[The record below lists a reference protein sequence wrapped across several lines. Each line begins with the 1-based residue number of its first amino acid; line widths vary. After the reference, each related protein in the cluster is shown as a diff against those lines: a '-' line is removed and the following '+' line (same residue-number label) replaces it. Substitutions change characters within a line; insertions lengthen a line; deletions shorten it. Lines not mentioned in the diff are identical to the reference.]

1 MGRSWCVRRSWI
13 CSDDGGAVKVA
24 LLSGGTGGAKL
35 ATGMA
40 AVLPATALSIV
51 VNTADDDEFW
61 GMLVS
66 PDIDAILYRL
76 AGVFNNVSGFGV
88 RDDTFAALDML
99 RTLGEDT
106 WFQLGDRDIGVHLL
120 RATLMRGGLRL
131 TEAVAHIARNL
142 GIHAAVLPMSDD
154 AVRTRIRTASG
165 ELSLQE
171 WFVRERSQPPV
182 LGIRFE
188 GVDAARP
195 APEALTAV
203 TDADAVI
210 IGPSNPIVS
219 VDPILAVLGDSLDR
233 ARVTVISP
241 IVGGRSLKGPTVDM
255 LRQLGEEATAL
266 GVARRYTGIAA
277 TIVIDRADAGLQE
290 PIRALGMRVLVEDTV
305 MPDAAAEERVAAALL
320 QRIESTDGS

>member
-1 MGRSWCVRRSWI
+1 
-13 CSDDGGAVKVA
+13 
-24 LLSGGTGGAKL
+24 
-35 ATGMA
+35 
-40 AVLPATALSIV
+40 
-51 VNTADDDEFW
+51 
-61 GMLVS
+61 
-66 PDIDAILYRL
+66 
-76 AGVFNNVSGFGV
+76 
-88 RDDTFAALDML
+88 
-99 RTLGEDT
+99 
-106 WFQLGDRDIGVHLL
+106 
-120 RATLMRGGLRL
+120 
-131 TEAVAHIARNL
+131 
-142 GIHAAVLPMSDD
+142 
-154 AVRTRIRTASG
+154 VRTRIRTASG

>member
-1 MGRSWCVRRSWI
+1 M
-13 CSDDGGAVKVA
+13 KVT

-40 AVLPATALSIV
+40 GVLPVTDLSIV

-61 GMLVS
+61 GLLVS

-76 AGVFNNVSGFGV
+76 AGVFNHASGFGV

-131 TEAVAHIARNL
+131 TEAVAQIARNL
-142 GIHAAVLPMSDD
+142 GIGVAVLPMSDD
-154 AVRTRIRTASG
+154 PVRTRVRTAAG

-171 WFVRERSQPPV
+171 WFVRERSRPLV
-182 LGIRFE
+182 LGIRFA
-188 GVDAARP
+188 GTDVARP
-195 APEALTAV
+195 APEAVAAIAG
-203 TDADAVI
+203 ADAVI

-233 ARVTVISP
+233 DRVTVISP
-241 IVGGRSLKGPTVDM
+241 IIGGRSLKGPTVEM

-266 GVARRYTGIAA
+266 GVARRYTGVAA
-277 TIVIDRADAGLQE
+277 TIVIDQVDAGLRE
-290 PIRALGMRVLVEDTV
+290 PIRALGIHVLVADTV
-305 MPDAAAEERVAAALL
+305 MADADGERRVAAAVL
-320 QRIESTDGS
+320 RGIESTDGS

>member
-1 MGRSWCVRRSWI
+1 MS
-13 CSDDGGAVKVA
+13 AKVIA
-24 LLSGGTGGAKL
+24 LSGGIGGAKL
-35 ATGMA
+35 ALGLYRVLA
-40 AVLPATALSIV
+40 ADTLTVI
-51 VNTADDDEFW
+51 VNTGDDFDHL
-61 GMLVS
+61 GLTIC
-66 PDIDAILYRL
+66 PDLDTVLY
-76 AGVFNNVSGFGV
+76 
-88 RDDTFAALDML
+88 
-99 RTLGEDT
+99 TLGGLANPELGWGRREETWTFMSTLASLGGET

-241 IVGGRSLKGPTVDM
+241 IVVGRSLRNK
-255 LRQLGEEATAL
+255 
-266 GVARRYTGIAA
+266 AA
-277 TIVIDRADAGLQE
+277 
-290 PIRALGMRVLVEDTV
+290 
-305 MPDAAAEERVAAALL
+305 
-320 QRIESTDGS
+320 

>member
-1 MGRSWCVRRSWI
+1 M
-13 CSDDGGAVKVA
+13 
-24 LLSGGTGGAKL
+24 
-35 ATGMA
+35 
-40 AVLPATALSIV
+40 
-51 VNTADDDEFW
+51 
-61 GMLVS
+61 
-66 PDIDAILYRL
+66 
-76 AGVFNNVSGFGV
+76 

-99 RTLGEDT
+99 RVLGEDT

-131 TEAVAHIARNL
+131 TEAVAHIAHNF
-142 GIHAAVLPMSDD
+142 GIGVALLPMSDD
-154 AVRTRIRTASG
+154 PVRTRIRTATG

-182 LGIRFE
+182 LGIRFA
-188 GVDAARP
+188 GANDARP
-195 APEALTAV
+195 APEALAAV

-233 ARVTVISP
+233 ERVTVISP
-241 IVGGRSLKGPTVDM
+241 IVGGRSLKGPTVEM

-290 PIRALGMRVLVEDTV
+290 LIRALGMRVLVEDTV
-305 MPDAAAEERVAAALL
+305 MPDADGERRVAAALL
-320 QRIESTDGS
+320 QRLELTDGS